1 MDQKL
6 FEKWLDGFVAEAEK
20 AGYDESGTSSLLKI
34 ASRMQVYQKHPEAFE
49 EGFNKKAG
57 PIFNLRNVL
66 SALIGAGLWH
76 GGSVGQRGMRQYF
89 GIMPGD
95 VTRWE
100 VGDITAQNQKIKQ
113 YMDAMKSLGFGG
125 GSPQSMVPPMYSNP
139 YLVRPWPSPV

>member
-6 FEKWLDGFVAEAEK
+6 YDKWLDGFVGEAEK
-20 AGYDESGTSSLLKI
+20 AGYDEAGVSSLLKI
-34 ASRMQVYQKHPEAFE
+34 SSRMQVQKRHPEAFE

-57 PIFNLRNVL
+57 PVFNLRNIL
-66 SALIGAGLWH
+66 AALIGAGAYSA
-76 GGSVGQRGMRQYF
+76 GAVGQRGMRQYF

-95 VTRWE
+95 VNRWE
-100 VGDITAQNQKIKQ
+100 VGDITGQNQKIKQ

-125 GSPQSMVPPMYSNP
+125 GQAQSMVPPMATNP